1 MEVLQLEVL
10 VPFLLILVVVAF
22 LYASVGHGG
31 ASGYLALMALFSFPV
46 LFMKPIALVLN
57 IFVSGVS
64 FWFFRKHQHF
74 KWKLFY
80 PFAISSIPAAF
91 IGGYISVNAGF
102 YKKILGFFLIFAIL
116 KMLNV
121 FGGEKEEQKENNLVI
136 SLLIGACIG
145 LFSGMIGIGG
155 GIILSPVIVLLAWG
169 NMKQAAAVSALF
181 IFVNSISG
189 LIGFTINEGAVP
201 SEVLYFIP
209 VALIGGSLGAI
220 YGSKKY
226 SMNTLKYV
234 LAGVLTIAAVKLFL
248 V

>member
-31 ASGYLALMALFSFPV
+31 ASGYLALMALFTFPV

-102 YKKILGFFLIFAIL
+102 YKKILGFFLVFAIL

-121 FGGEKEEQKENNLVI
+121 FGGEKEELKENNLVI

-189 LIGFTINEGAVP
+189 LIGFTINEGIVP
-201 SEVLYFIP
+201 LEVLYFIP